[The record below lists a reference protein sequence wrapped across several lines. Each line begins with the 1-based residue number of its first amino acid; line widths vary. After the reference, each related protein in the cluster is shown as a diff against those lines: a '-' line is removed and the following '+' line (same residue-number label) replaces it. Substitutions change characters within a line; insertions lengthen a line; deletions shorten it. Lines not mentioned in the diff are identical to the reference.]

1 MRAQFLVLAFCT
13 TSEALLDPR
22 IPGRT
27 PRQREGVPLSIA
39 FPTDPA
45 KAFGDFGLISRER
58 RNRAYASV
66 SGFKRIASGDEVTAS
81 DLLPPPP
88 TPGDEVWL
96 SGGYRIAV
104 VLGSAIAFPLLLL
117 LLGIVLPDE
126 ATGISV
132 LASSFTPGVSI
143 LFGTLLSLTVS
154 IQYSRLQRI
163 QDLAASESAD
173 ICLLTRIVLGVF
185 STDSEFCNERRSRA
199 AAALAEQVSTLVQR
213 SRQDELLQIAGRDRP
228 IRHPLRHP

>member
-1 MRAQFLVLAFCT
+1 V
-13 TSEALLDPR
+13 ALWR
-22 IPGRT
+22 
-27 PRQREGVPLSIA
+27 
-39 FPTDPA
+39 
-45 KAFGDFGLISRER
+45 
-58 RNRAYASV
+58 V
-66 SGFKRIASGDEVTAS
+66 SDCRGARVCHR
-81 DLLPPPP
+81 L
-88 TPGDEVWL
+88 
-96 SGGYRIAV
+96 
-104 VLGSAIAFPLLLL
+104 PLLLL

-213 SRQDELLQIAGRDRP
+213 SRQDELLQMSTHTASSPTPLTRRVQSGPSRP
-228 IRHPLRHP
+228 TRASIVRVRSSAL